1 VVECIVALCNVVAP
15 GIDVIIAP
23 LLKAGLELVVWLHM
37 VILVVWRN
45 GKALEVWKSALV
57 ISLYKGK
64 GLH

>member
-1 VVECIVALCNVVAP
+1 MAECIVALCNVVAP
-15 GIDVIIAP
+15 GIDAIIAP

-45 GKALEVWKSALV
+45 GKALEVSKSALV